1 MMEKMVQHTV
11 LVSGK
16 GKSKE
21 LAINTALGKI
31 QRKVMDEYKAMIIR
45 IEPVSIHV
53 NEAIEHTYTERFL
66 LFFFPRKRSEYTVKL
81 EVDIKITLLK
91 VEEIPFKKIESPDGI
106 VNHIFRN
113 GQVADK

>member
-1 MMEKMVQHTV
+1 MEKTVQHKV
-11 LVSGK
+11 KVSGK

-53 NEAIEHTYTERFL
+53 IEAIEHTYTERFL
-66 LFFFPRKRSEYTVKL
+66 FFFFPRKRSEYNVKM
-81 EVDIKITLLK
+81 EVDVKITLLK
-91 VEEIPFKKIESPDGI
+91 VEEIHFKKTESPDGI
-106 VNHIFRN
+106 VNNIFRN